1 MKKPS
6 EETFSTTGTQSK
18 NGRGIIF
25 FGLVLITTLA
35 VSYLTGSVLS
45 SGGITPLEILI
56 LFLFSLT
63 FCWITISFWN
73 AVIGSI
79 LMLFKIDDT
88 ELHDLKKPEN
98 GRISLNSKTA
108 LIMLARN
115 ENPEQTL
122 ECLGSTLQSLI
133 QTKQYS
139 CFDAYLLSDSDD
151 KKLCITEEIL
161 CENLSQSMPKGLNL
175 YYRNRKDNK
184 GHKAG
189 NIRDF
194 CQRWGKNYEFMVIL
208 DSDSIMEGETLIELS
223 SLMEL
228 NPTTG
233 LIQTVPQP
241 INQKTLFGRILQFS
255 SGLYGPIV
263 SWGQTFWYSNSSN
276 YWGHNAIVRTSAFT
290 ASCGLPNLPGEPPFG
305 GEILSHDFVE
315 ASLLKRAGWD
325 LFMLPHIKGSYEMV
339 PEDMFSYV
347 KRERRWAQGSLQHL
361 RLLGSKNLHFMNRIH
376 FLMGAMGYLSSV
388 LWISLLISST
398 IYILALESGTS
409 FFFLE
414 SFLPLFDYSE
424 NSSKYM
430 LSPLLITGYVLFS
443 PKLLAFVVAA
453 IQHHKGFRK
462 VSLIA
467 LSTIAETI
475 FAILLAPI
483 LMFYHTAFILGF
495 LSGGKINWNP
505 SYQRETEVS
514 WKSALGNT
522 AFITILCIAWA
533 ALILRYSPS
542 FFLWML
548 PIFLGPALANPIVC
562 LTTKRSLLKWADK
575 LDLFSITPVTFYAAM
590 KGDLEQIKPAQP
602 TSNGAASI
610 RPPLENPCIMPT
622 QSLI

>member
-6 EETFSTTGTQSK
+6 EETFLTAGNQSK
-18 NGRGIIF
+18 NRRGIIF

-45 SGGITPLEILI
+45 SGGITPLEVLI
-56 LFLFSLT
+56 LVLFSLT
-63 FCWITISFWN
+63 FCWISISFWN

-79 LMLFKIDDT
+79 LILFRIDDT
-88 ELHDLKKPEN
+88 ELHNIKKPK
-98 GRISLNSKTA
+98 GGPGSLNSKTA

-122 ECLGSTLQSLI
+122 DCLRSTLQSLI
-133 QTKQYS
+133 ETDQYA

-151 KKLCITEEIL
+151 KNLCITEEIL
-161 CENLSQSMPKGLNL
+161 CENLSQSMPKGINL
-175 YYRNRKDNK
+175 YYRNRKDNT

-208 DSDSIMEGETLIELS
+208 DSDSIMEGKTLIELS

-228 NPTTG
+228 NPTAG

-255 SGLYGPIV
+255 SGLYGPVV

-290 ASCGLPNLPGEPPFG
+290 DSCGLPNLPGEPPFG

-398 IYILALESGTS
+398 IYILSLETGTS
-409 FFFLE
+409 FFFLAP
-414 SFLPLFDYSE
+414 FLPLSDFSE

-430 LSPLLITGYVLFS
+430 LSPLLITGYVLFL
-443 PKLLAFVVAA
+443 PKFLSFMVAT
-453 IQHHKGFRK
+453 IQYHKGFREIL
-462 VSLIA
+462 LIA

-505 SYQRETEVS
+505 SHEREMAVS
-514 WKSALGNT
+514 WKSAFTNT
-522 AFITILCIAWA
+522 AFITISCIVWVTP
-533 ALILRYSPS
+533 ILWYSPS

-548 PIFLGPALANPIVC
+548 PVFIGPALANPIVC
-562 LTTKRSLLKWADK
+562 LTTRRGVLKWVDK
-575 LDLFSITPVTFYAAM
+575 LNLFLISPVTFSTILKDDVERTEAA
-590 KGDLEQIKPAQP
+590 KP
-602 TSNGAASI
+602 TSTAASI
-610 RPPLENPCIMPT
+610 RPPLENPTIMPT
-622 QSLI
+622 QSVI

>member
-1 MKKPS
+1 M
-6 EETFSTTGTQSK
+6 
-18 NGRGIIF
+18 
-25 FGLVLITTLA
+25 
-35 VSYLTGSVLS
+35 
-45 SGGITPLEILI
+45 
-56 LFLFSLT
+56 
-63 FCWITISFWN
+63 
-73 AVIGSI
+73 
-79 LMLFKIDDT
+79 
-88 ELHDLKKPEN
+88 
-98 GRISLNSKTA
+98 NSKTA

-122 ECLGSTLQSLI
+122 DCLRSTLKSLI
-133 QTKQYS
+133 ETEQYA
-139 CFDAYLLSDSDD
+139 CFDAYLLSDSND
-151 KKLCITEEIL
+151 KTICIAEEIL
-161 CENLSQSMPKGLNL
+161 CESLSQSMPKGINL
-175 YYRNRKDNK
+175 YYRNRKDNT

-290 ASCGLPNLPGEPPFG
+290 DSCGLPNLPGEPPFG

-398 IYILALESGTS
+398 IYILSLETGTS
-409 FFFLE
+409 FFFLAP
-414 SFLPLFDYSE
+414 FLPLSDFSE

-430 LSPLLITGYVLFS
+430 LSPLLITGYVLFL
-443 PKLLAFVVAA
+443 PKFLSFMVAT
-453 IQHHKGFRK
+453 IQYHKGFREIL
-462 VSLIA
+462 LIA

-505 SYQRETEVS
+505 SHEREMAVS
-514 WKSALGNT
+514 WKSAFTNT
-522 AFITILCIAWA
+522 AFITISCIVWVTP
-533 ALILRYSPS
+533 ILWYSPS

-548 PIFLGPALANPIVC
+548 PVFIGPALANPIVC
-562 LTTKRSLLKWADK
+562 LTTRRGVLKWVDK
-575 LDLFSITPVTFYAAM
+575 LNLFLISPVTFSTILKDDVERTEAA
-590 KGDLEQIKPAQP
+590 KP
-602 TSNGAASI
+602 TSTAASI
-610 RPPLENPCIMPT
+610 RPPLENPTIMPT
-622 QSLI
+622 QSVI

>member
-6 EETFSTTGTQSK
+6 EETFATTGTQSK

-56 LFLFSLT
+56 LLLFSLT

-79 LMLFKIDDT
+79 LLLFKIDDT

-161 CENLSQSMPKGLNL
+161 CENLRQSMPKGLNL

-290 ASCGLPNLPGEPPFG
+290 ASCGLPTLPGEPPFG

-388 LWISLLISST
+388 LWISLLISWHSKVVHHF
-398 IYILALESGTS
+398 S
-409 FFFLE
+409 F
-414 SFLPLFDYSE
+414 
-424 NSSKYM
+424 
-430 LSPLLITGYVLFS
+430 
-443 PKLLAFVVAA
+443 
-453 IQHHKGFRK
+453 
-462 VSLIA
+462 
-467 LSTIAETI
+467 
-475 FAILLAPI
+475 
-483 LMFYHTAFILGF
+483 
-495 LSGGKINWNP
+495 
-505 SYQRETEVS
+505 
-514 WKSALGNT
+514 
-522 AFITILCIAWA
+522 
-533 ALILRYSPS
+533 
-542 FFLWML
+542 
-548 PIFLGPALANPIVC
+548 
-562 LTTKRSLLKWADK
+562 
-575 LDLFSITPVTFYAAM
+575 
-590 KGDLEQIKPAQP
+590 
-602 TSNGAASI
+602 
-610 RPPLENPCIMPT
+610 
-622 QSLI
+622 

>member
-6 EETFSTTGTQSK
+6 EETFLTAGNQSK
-18 NGRGIIF
+18 NRRGIIF

-45 SGGITPLEILI
+45 SGGITPLEVLI
-56 LFLFSLT
+56 LVLFSLT
-63 FCWITISFWN
+63 FCWISISFWN
-73 AVIGSI
+73 AVIGAI
-79 LMLFKIDDT
+79 LILFRIDDT
-88 ELHDLKKPEN
+88 ELHNIKKPI
-98 GRISLNSKTA
+98 GGPGSLNSKTA

-122 ECLGSTLQSLI
+122 DCLRSTLQSLI
-133 QTKQYS
+133 ETEQYA

-151 KKLCITEEIL
+151 KTICITEEIL
-161 CENLSQSMPKGLNL
+161 CENLSQSMPKGINL
-175 YYRNRKDNK
+175 YYRNRKDNT

-228 NPTTG
+228 NPTAG

-255 SGLYGPIV
+255 SGLYGPV
-263 SWGQTFWYSNSSN
+263 VPWGQTFWYSNSSN
-276 YWGHNAIVRTSAFT
+276 YWGHNAIVRTAAFT
-290 ASCGLPNLPGEPPFG
+290 DSCGLPNLPGEPPFG

-398 IYILALESGTS
+398 IYILSLETGTS
-409 FFFLE
+409 FFFLAP
-414 SFLPLFDYSE
+414 FLPLSDFSE

-430 LSPLLITGYVLFS
+430 LSPLLITGYVLFL
-443 PKLLAFVVAA
+443 PKFLSFMVAT
-453 IQHHKGFRK
+453 IQYHKGFREIL
-462 VSLIA
+462 LIA

-505 SYQRETEVS
+505 SHEREMAVS
-514 WKSALGNT
+514 WKSAFTNT
-522 AFITILCIAWA
+522 AFITISCIVWVTP
-533 ALILRYSPS
+533 ILWYSPS

-548 PIFLGPALANPIVC
+548 PVFIGPALANPIVC
-562 LTTKRSLLKWADK
+562 LTTRRGPLKWVDK
-575 LDLFSITPVTFYAAM
+575 LNLFLISPITFSTSLKDDVERTKAT
-590 KGDLEQIKPAQP
+590 KP
-602 TSNGAASI
+602 TSTAASI
-610 RPPLENPCIMPT
+610 RPPLENPTIMPT
-622 QSLI
+622 QSVI

>member
-6 EETFSTTGTQSK
+6 EETFLTAGNQSK
-18 NGRGIIF
+18 NRRGIIF

-45 SGGITPLEILI
+45 SGGITPLEVLI
-56 LFLFSLT
+56 LVLFSLT
-63 FCWITISFWN
+63 FCWISISFWN

-79 LMLFKIDDT
+79 LILFRIDDT
-88 ELHDLKKPEN
+88 ELHNIKKPI
-98 GRISLNSKTA
+98 GGPGSLNSKTA

-122 ECLGSTLQSLI
+122 DCLRSTLQSLI
-133 QTKQYS
+133 ETEQYA

-151 KKLCITEEIL
+151 KTICITEEIL
-161 CENLSQSMPKGLNL
+161 CENLSQSMPKGINL
-175 YYRNRKDNK
+175 YYRNRKDNT

-208 DSDSIMEGETLIELS
+208 DSDSIMEGKTLIELS

-228 NPTTG
+228 NPTAG

-255 SGLYGPIV
+255 SGLYGPVV

-290 ASCGLPNLPGEPPFG
+290 DSCGLPNLPGEPPFG

-398 IYILALESGTS
+398 IYILSLETGTS
-409 FFFLE
+409 FFFLAP
-414 SFLPLFDYSE
+414 FLPLSDFSE

-430 LSPLLITGYVLFS
+430 LSPLLITGYVLFL
-443 PKLLAFVVAA
+443 PKFLSFMVAT
-453 IQHHKGFRK
+453 IQYHKGFREIL
-462 VSLIA
+462 LIA

-505 SYQRETEVS
+505 SHEREMAVS
-514 WKSALGNT
+514 WKSAFTNT
-522 AFITILCIAWA
+522 AFITISCIVWVTP
-533 ALILRYSPS
+533 ILWYSPS

-548 PIFLGPALANPIVC
+548 PVFIGPALANPIVC
-562 LTTKRSLLKWADK
+562 LTTRRGPLKWVDK
-575 LDLFSITPVTFYAAM
+575 LNLFLISPITFSTILKDDVERTKAT
-590 KGDLEQIKPAQP
+590 KP
-602 TSNGAASI
+602 TSTAASI
-610 RPPLENPCIMPT
+610 RPPLENPTIMPT
-622 QSLI
+622 QSVI

>member
-6 EETFSTTGTQSK
+6 EETFLTAGNQSK
-18 NGRGIIF
+18 NRRGIIF

-45 SGGITPLEILI
+45 SGGITPLEVLI
-56 LFLFSLT
+56 LVLFSLT
-63 FCWITISFWN
+63 FCWISISFWN
-73 AVIGSI
+73 AVIGAI
-79 LMLFKIDDT
+79 LILFRIDDT
-88 ELHDLKKPEN
+88 ELHNIKKPI
-98 GRISLNSKTA
+98 GGPGSLNSKTA

-122 ECLGSTLQSLI
+122 DCLRSTLKSLI
-133 QTKQYS
+133 ETEQYA

-151 KKLCITEEIL
+151 KTICIAEEIL
-161 CENLSQSMPKGLNL
+161 CESLSQSMPKGINL
-175 YYRNRKDNK
+175 YYRNRKDNT

-228 NPTTG
+228 NPTAG

-255 SGLYGPIV
+255 SGLYGPVV

-290 ASCGLPNLPGEPPFG
+290 DSCGLPNLPGEPPFG

-398 IYILALESGTS
+398 IYILSLETGTS
-409 FFFLE
+409 FFFLAP
-414 SFLPLFDYSE
+414 FLPLSDFSE

-430 LSPLLITGYVLFS
+430 LSPLLITGYVLFL
-443 PKLLAFVVAA
+443 PKFLSFMVAT
-453 IQHHKGFRK
+453 IQYHKGFREIL
-462 VSLIA
+462 LIA

-505 SYQRETEVS
+505 SHEREMAVS
-514 WKSALGNT
+514 WKSAFTNT
-522 AFITILCIAWA
+522 AFITISCIVWVTP
-533 ALILRYSPS
+533 ILWYSPS

-548 PIFLGPALANPIVC
+548 PVFIGPALANPIVC
-562 LTTKRSLLKWADK
+562 LTTRRGPLKWVDK
-575 LDLFSITPVTFYAAM
+575 LNLFLISPVTFSTILKDDVERTEAA
-590 KGDLEQIKPAQP
+590 KP
-602 TSNGAASI
+602 TSTAASI
-610 RPPLENPCIMPT
+610 RPPLENPTIMPT
-622 QSLI
+622 QSVI

>member
-6 EETFSTTGTQSK
+6 EETFLTAGNQSK
-18 NGRGIIF
+18 NRRGIIF

-45 SGGITPLEILI
+45 SGGITPLEVLI
-56 LFLFSLT
+56 LVLFSLT
-63 FCWITISFWN
+63 FCWISISFWN

-79 LMLFKIDDT
+79 LILFRIDDT
-88 ELHDLKKPEN
+88 ELHNIKKPI
-98 GRISLNSKTA
+98 GGPGSLNSKTA

-122 ECLGSTLQSLI
+122 DCLRSTLQSLI
-133 QTKQYS
+133 ETDQYA

-151 KKLCITEEIL
+151 KNLCITEEIL
-161 CENLSQSMPKGLNL
+161 CENLSQSMPKGINL
-175 YYRNRKDNK
+175 YYRNRKDNT

-208 DSDSIMEGETLIELS
+208 DSDSIMEGKTLIELS

-228 NPTTG
+228 NPTAG

-255 SGLYGPIV
+255 SGLYGPVV

-290 ASCGLPNLPGEPPFG
+290 DSCGLPNLPGEPPFG

-398 IYILALESGTS
+398 IYILSLETGTS
-409 FFFLE
+409 FFFLAP
-414 SFLPLFDYSE
+414 FLPLSDFSE

-430 LSPLLITGYVLFS
+430 LSPLLITGYVLFL
-443 PKLLAFVVAA
+443 PKFLSFMVAT
-453 IQHHKGFRK
+453 IQYHKGFREIL
-462 VSLIA
+462 LIA

-505 SYQRETEVS
+505 SHEREMAVS
-514 WKSALGNT
+514 WKSAFTNT
-522 AFITILCIAWA
+522 AFITISCIVWVTP
-533 ALILRYSPS
+533 ILWYSPS

-548 PIFLGPALANPIVC
+548 PVFIGPALANPIVC
-562 LTTKRSLLKWADK
+562 LTTRRGPLKWVDK
-575 LDLFSITPVTFYAAM
+575 LNLFLISPITFSTILKDDVERTKAT
-590 KGDLEQIKPAQP
+590 KP
-602 TSNGAASI
+602 TSTAASI
-610 RPPLENPCIMPT
+610 RPPLENPTIMPT
-622 QSLI
+622 QSVI

>member
-73 AVIGSI
+73 AVIGFI

-290 ASCGLPNLPGEPPFG
+290 ASCGLPTLPGEPPFG

-361 RLLGSKNLHFMNRIH
+361 RLVGSKNLHFMNRIH

-414 SFLPLFDYSE
+414 SFLPLSDFSE

-430 LSPLLITGYVLFS
+430 LSPLLITGYVLFL

-453 IQHHKGFRK
+453 IQHHKGFRE

-495 LSGGKINWNP
+495 LSGGKTNWNP

-562 LTTKRSLLKWADK
+562 LTSKRSLLKWADK
-575 LDLFSITPVTFYAAM
+575 LDLFSITPVTFYTAM

-602 TSNGAASI
+602 TSNGASI

-622 QSLI
+622 QSVI

>member
-6 EETFSTTGTQSK
+6 EETFLTTGNQSK
-18 NGRGIIF
+18 NRRGIIF

-35 VSYLTGSVLS
+35 VSYLAGSVLS
-45 SGGITPLEILI
+45 SGGITPLEVLI
-56 LFLFSLT
+56 LVLFSLT
-63 FCWITISFWN
+63 FCWISISFWN
-73 AVIGSI
+73 AVIGTI
-79 LMLFKIDDT
+79 LMLFGIDDT
-88 ELHDLKKPEN
+88 ELHNIKKSKSGP
-98 GRISLNSKTA
+98 GSLNSKTA

-122 ECLGSTLQSLI
+122 DCLRSTLQSLI
-133 QTKQYS
+133 ETEQYA

-151 KKLCITEEIL
+151 KKLCTTEEIL
-161 CENLSQSMPKGLNL
+161 CESLSQSMPKGINL
-175 YYRNRKDNK
+175 YYRNRKDNT

-208 DSDSIMEGETLIELS
+208 DSDSIMEGKTLIELS

-255 SGLYGPIV
+255 SGLYGPVV

-290 ASCGLPNLPGEPPFG
+290 DSCGLPNLPGEPPFG

-388 LWISLLISST
+388 LWMSLLISST
-398 IYILALESGTS
+398 IYILSLETGAS
-409 FFFLE
+409 FFFLAP
-414 SFLPLFDYSE
+414 FLPLSDFSE
-424 NSSKYM
+424 NTSKYM
-430 LSPLLITGYVLFS
+430 LSPLLITGYVLFL
-443 PKLLAFVVAA
+443 PKFLSFMVAI
-453 IQHHKGFRK
+453 IQYHKSFK
-462 VSLIA
+462 EILLIA

-505 SYQRETEVS
+505 SQERETAVS
-514 WKSALGNT
+514 WKSAFTNT
-522 AFITILCIAWA
+522 AFITISCIVWVTP
-533 ALILRYSPS
+533 ILWYSPS

-548 PIFLGPALANPIVC
+548 PVFIGPALANPIVC
-562 LTTKRSLLKWADK
+562 LTTRRGPLKWTDK
-575 LDLFSITPVTFYAAM
+575 LNLFLISPVTFPTILKYDVERTKAT
-590 KGDLEQIKPAQP
+590 KP
-602 TSNGAASI
+602 TSTAASI
-610 RPPLENPCIMPT
+610 RPPLENPTIMPT
-622 QSLI
+622 QSVI

>member
-6 EETFSTTGTQSK
+6 EETFLTAGNQSK
-18 NGRGIIF
+18 NRRGIIF

-45 SGGITPLEILI
+45 SGGITPLEVLI
-56 LFLFSLT
+56 LVLFSLT
-63 FCWITISFWN
+63 FCWISISFWN
-73 AVIGSI
+73 AVIGAI
-79 LMLFKIDDT
+79 LILFRIDDT
-88 ELHDLKKPEN
+88 ELHNIKKPI
-98 GRISLNSKTA
+98 GGPGSLNSKTA

-122 ECLGSTLQSLI
+122 DCLRSTLKSLI
-133 QTKQYS
+133 ETEQYA

-151 KKLCITEEIL
+151 KTICIAEEIL
-161 CENLSQSMPKGLNL
+161 CESLSQSMPKGINL
-175 YYRNRKDNK
+175 YYRNRKDNT

-228 NPTTG
+228 NPTAG

-255 SGLYGPIV
+255 SGLYGPVV

-290 ASCGLPNLPGEPPFG
+290 DSCGLPNLPGEPPFG

-398 IYILALESGTS
+398 IYILSLETGTS
-409 FFFLE
+409 FFFLAP
-414 SFLPLFDYSE
+414 FLPLSDFSE

-430 LSPLLITGYVLFS
+430 LSPLLITGYVLFL
-443 PKLLAFVVAA
+443 PKFLSFMVAT
-453 IQHHKGFRK
+453 IQYHKGFREIL
-462 VSLIA
+462 LIA

-505 SYQRETEVS
+505 SHEREMAVS
-514 WKSALGNT
+514 WKSAFTNT
-522 AFITILCIAWA
+522 AFITISCIVWVTP
-533 ALILRYSPS
+533 ILWYSPS

-548 PIFLGPALANPIVC
+548 PVFIGPALANPIVC
-562 LTTKRSLLKWADK
+562 LTTRRGPLKWVDK
-575 LDLFSITPVTFYAAM
+575 LNLFLISPITFSTILKDDVERTKAT
-590 KGDLEQIKPAQP
+590 KP
-602 TSNGAASI
+602 TSTAASI
-610 RPPLENPCIMPT
+610 RPPLENPTIMPI
-622 QSLI
+622 QSVI

>member
-6 EETFSTTGTQSK
+6 EETSSTTGTQSK

-88 ELHDLKKPEN
+88 ELHDLKTPKN
-98 GRISLNSKTA
+98 DRISLNSKTA

-161 CENLSQSMPKGLNL
+161 CEKLSQSMPKGLNL

-208 DSDSIMEGETLIELS
+208 DSDSIMEGETLVELS

-361 RLLGSKNLHFMNRIH
+361 RLLGSKNLHLMNRIH

-495 LSGGKINWNP
+495 LSGGKTNWNP
-505 SYQRETEVS
+505 SYQKETEVS
-514 WKSALGNT
+514 WKSALCNT

-562 LTTKRSLLKWADK
+562 LTTKRSLLNWVDK
-575 LDLFSITPVTFYAAM
+575 LDLFSITPVTFYTAM
-590 KGDLEQIKPAQP
+590 KDDLEQIKPAQP
-602 TSNGAASI
+602 TSNGASI

-622 QSLI
+622 QSVI

>member
-6 EETFSTTGTQSK
+6 EETFLTTGNQSK
-18 NGRGIIF
+18 NRRGIIF

-35 VSYLTGSVLS
+35 VSYLAGSVLS
-45 SGGITPLEILI
+45 SGGITPLEVLI
-56 LFLFSLT
+56 LVLFSLT
-63 FCWITISFWN
+63 FCWISISFWN
-73 AVIGSI
+73 AVIGTI
-79 LMLFKIDDT
+79 LMLFGIDDT
-88 ELHDLKKPEN
+88 ELHNIKKSKSGP
-98 GRISLNSKTA
+98 GSLNSKTA

-122 ECLGSTLQSLI
+122 DCLRSTLQSLI
-133 QTKQYS
+133 ETEQYA

-151 KKLCITEEIL
+151 KKLCTTEEIL
-161 CENLSQSMPKGLNL
+161 CESLSQSMPKGINL
-175 YYRNRKDNK
+175 YYRNRKDNT

-208 DSDSIMEGETLIELS
+208 DSDSIMEGKTLIELS

-255 SGLYGPIV
+255 SGLYGPVV

-290 ASCGLPNLPGEPPFG
+290 DSCGLPNLPGEPPFG

-339 PEDMFSYV
+339 PGDMFSYV

-388 LWISLLISST
+388 LWMSLLISST
-398 IYILALESGTS
+398 IYILSLETGAS
-409 FFFLE
+409 FFFLAP
-414 SFLPLFDYSE
+414 FLPLSDFSE
-424 NSSKYM
+424 NTSKYM
-430 LSPLLITGYVLFS
+430 LSPLLITGYVLFL
-443 PKLLAFVVAA
+443 PKFLSFMVAI
-453 IQHHKGFRK
+453 IQYHKSFK
-462 VSLIA
+462 EILLIA

-505 SYQRETEVS
+505 SQERETAVS
-514 WKSALGNT
+514 WKSAFTNT
-522 AFITILCIAWA
+522 AFITISCIVWVTP
-533 ALILRYSPS
+533 ILWYSPS

-548 PIFLGPALANPIVC
+548 PVFIGPALANPIVC
-562 LTTKRSLLKWADK
+562 LTTRRGPLKWTDK
-575 LDLFSITPVTFYAAM
+575 LNLFLISPVTFPTILKYDVERTKAT
-590 KGDLEQIKPAQP
+590 KP
-602 TSNGAASI
+602 TSTAASI
-610 RPPLENPCIMPT
+610 RPPLENPTIMPT
-622 QSLI
+622 QSVI

>member
-6 EETFSTTGTQSK
+6 EETFLTTGNQSK
-18 NGRGIIF
+18 NRRGIIF

-35 VSYLTGSVLS
+35 VSYLAGSVLS
-45 SGGITPLEILI
+45 SGGITPLEVLI
-56 LFLFSLT
+56 LVLFSLT
-63 FCWITISFWN
+63 FCWISISFWN
-73 AVIGSI
+73 AVIGTI
-79 LMLFKIDDT
+79 LMLFGIDDT
-88 ELHDLKKPEN
+88 ELHNIKKSKSGP
-98 GRISLNSKTA
+98 GSLNSKTA

-122 ECLGSTLQSLI
+122 DCLRSTLQSLI
-133 QTKQYS
+133 ETEQYA

-151 KKLCITEEIL
+151 KKLCTTEEIL
-161 CENLSQSMPKGLNL
+161 CESLSQSMPKGINL
-175 YYRNRKDNK
+175 YYRNRKDNT

-208 DSDSIMEGETLIELS
+208 DSDSIMEGKTLIELS

-255 SGLYGPIV
+255 SGLYGPVV

-290 ASCGLPNLPGEPPFG
+290 DSCGLPNLPGEPPFG

-339 PEDMFSYV
+339 PGDMFSYV

-388 LWISLLISST
+388 LWMSLLISST
-398 IYILALESGTS
+398 IYILSLETGAS
-409 FFFLE
+409 FFFLAP
-414 SFLPLFDYSE
+414 FLPLSDFSE
-424 NSSKYM
+424 NTSKYM
-430 LSPLLITGYVLFS
+430 LSPLLITGYVLFL
-443 PKLLAFVVAA
+443 PKFLSFMVAI
-453 IQHHKGFRK
+453 IQYHKSFK
-462 VSLIA
+462 EILLIA

-505 SYQRETEVS
+505 SQERETAVS
-514 WKSALGNT
+514 WKSAFTNT
-522 AFITILCIAWA
+522 AFITISCIVWVTP
-533 ALILRYSPS
+533 ILWYSPS

-548 PIFLGPALANPIVC
+548 PVFIGPALANPIVC
-562 LTTKRSLLKWADK
+562 LTTRRGPLKWADK
-575 LDLFSITPVTFYAAM
+575 LNLFLISPVTFPTILKYDVERTKAT
-590 KGDLEQIKPAQP
+590 KP
-602 TSNGAASI
+602 TSTAASI
-610 RPPLENPCIMPT
+610 RPPLENPTIMPT
-622 QSLI
+622 QSVI

>member
-1 MKKPS
+1 MKKTS
-6 EETFSTTGTQSK
+6 GETFSTTGTQSR
-18 NGRGIIF
+18 NRRGIIF
-25 FGLVLITTLA
+25 FALVLITTLA

-45 SGGITPLEILI
+45 SGGITPLEVLI
-56 LFLFSLT
+56 LLLFSLT
-63 FCWITISFWN
+63 FCWITVSFWN

-88 ELHDLKKPEN
+88 ELHNLKTPEG

-161 CENLSQSMPKGLNL
+161 CENLSQSMPKGINL
-175 YYRNRKDNK
+175 YYRNRKDNT

-290 ASCGLPNLPGEPPFG
+290 DSCGLPNLPGEPPFG

-398 IYILALESGTS
+398 IYILSLETGTS
-409 FFFLE
+409 FFFLAP
-414 SFLPLFDYSE
+414 FLHLSDFSE

-430 LSPLLITGYVLFS
+430 LSPLLITGYVLFL
-443 PKLLAFVVAA
+443 PKFLSFMVAA
-453 IQHHKGFRK
+453 IQYQKGFREIL
-462 VSLIA
+462 LIA
-467 LSTIAETI
+467 LSTIAETV

-505 SYQRETEVS
+505 SHEREMAVS
-514 WKSALGNT
+514 WKSAFTNT
-522 AFITILCIAWA
+522 AFITISCIVWVTP
-533 ALILRYSPS
+533 ILWYSPS

-548 PIFLGPALANPIVC
+548 PVFIGPALANPIVC
-562 LTTKRSLLKWADK
+562 LTTRRGVLKWVDK
-575 LDLFSITPVTFYAAM
+575 LNLFLISPVTFSTILKDDVERTEAA
-590 KGDLEQIKPAQP
+590 KP
-602 TSNGAASI
+602 TSTAASI
-610 RPPLENPCIMPT
+610 RPPLENPTIMPT
-622 QSLI
+622 QSVI

>member
-6 EETFSTTGTQSK
+6 EETFLTTGNQSK
-18 NGRGIIF
+18 NRRGIIF

-35 VSYLTGSVLS
+35 VSYLAGSVLS
-45 SGGITPLEILI
+45 SGGITPLEVLI
-56 LFLFSLT
+56 LVLFSLT
-63 FCWITISFWN
+63 FCWISISFWN
-73 AVIGSI
+73 AVIGTI
-79 LMLFKIDDT
+79 LMLFGIDDT
-88 ELHDLKKPEN
+88 ELHNIKKSKSGP
-98 GRISLNSKTA
+98 GSLNSKTA

-122 ECLGSTLQSLI
+122 DCLRSTLQSLI
-133 QTKQYS
+133 ETEQYA

-151 KKLCITEEIL
+151 KKLCTTEEIL
-161 CENLSQSMPKGLNL
+161 CESLSQSMPKGINL
-175 YYRNRKDNK
+175 YYRNRKDNT

-208 DSDSIMEGETLIELS
+208 DSDSIMEGKTLIELS

-255 SGLYGPIV
+255 SGLYGPVV

-290 ASCGLPNLPGEPPFG
+290 DSCGLPNLPGEPPFG

-339 PEDMFSYV
+339 PGDMFSYV

-388 LWISLLISST
+388 LWMSLLISST
-398 IYILALESGTS
+398 IYILSLETGAS
-409 FFFLE
+409 FFFLAP
-414 SFLPLFDYSE
+414 FLPLSDFSE
-424 NSSKYM
+424 NTSKYM
-430 LSPLLITGYVLFS
+430 LSPLLITGYVLFL
-443 PKLLAFVVAA
+443 PKFLSFMVAI
-453 IQHHKGFRK
+453 IQYHKSFK
-462 VSLIA
+462 EILLIA

-505 SYQRETEVS
+505 SQERETAVS
-514 WKSALGNT
+514 WKSAFTNT
-522 AFITILCIAWA
+522 AFITISCIVWVTP
-533 ALILRYSPS
+533 ILWYSPS

-548 PIFLGPALANPIVC
+548 PVFIGPALANPIVC
-562 LTTKRSLLKWADK
+562 LTTRRSPLKWTDK
-575 LDLFSITPVTFYAAM
+575 LNLFLISPVTFPTILKYDVERTKAT
-590 KGDLEQIKPAQP
+590 KP
-602 TSNGAASI
+602 TSTAASI
-610 RPPLENPCIMPT
+610 RPPLENPTIMPT
-622 QSLI
+622 QSVI

>member
-6 EETFSTTGTQSK
+6 EKTFLTAGNQSK
-18 NGRGIIF
+18 NRRGIIF

-45 SGGITPLEILI
+45 SGGITPLEVLI
-56 LFLFSLT
+56 LVLFSLT
-63 FCWITISFWN
+63 FCWISISFWN

-79 LMLFKIDDT
+79 LILFRIDDT
-88 ELHDLKKPEN
+88 ELHNIKKPK
-98 GRISLNSKTA
+98 GGPGSLNSKTA

-122 ECLGSTLQSLI
+122 DCLRSTLQSLI
-133 QTKQYS
+133 ETDQYA

-151 KKLCITEEIL
+151 KNLCITEEIL
-161 CENLSQSMPKGLNL
+161 CENLSQSMPKGINL
-175 YYRNRKDNK
+175 YYRNRKDNT

-208 DSDSIMEGETLIELS
+208 DSDSIMEGKTLIELS

-228 NPTTG
+228 NPTAG

-255 SGLYGPIV
+255 SGLYGPVV

-290 ASCGLPNLPGEPPFG
+290 DSCGLPNLPGEPPFG

-388 LWISLLISST
+388 LWVSLLISST
-398 IYILALESGTS
+398 IYILSLETGTS
-409 FFFLE
+409 FFFLAP
-414 SFLPLFDYSE
+414 FLPLSDFSE

-430 LSPLLITGYVLFS
+430 LSPLLITGYVLFL
-443 PKLLAFVVAA
+443 PKFLSFMVAT
-453 IQHHKGFRK
+453 IQYHKGFREIL
-462 VSLIA
+462 LIA

-505 SYQRETEVS
+505 SHEREMAVS
-514 WKSALGNT
+514 WKSAFTNT
-522 AFITILCIAWA
+522 AFITISCIVWVTP
-533 ALILRYSPS
+533 ILWYSPS

-548 PIFLGPALANPIVC
+548 PVFIGPALANPIVC
-562 LTTKRSLLKWADK
+562 LTTRRGPLKWVDK
-575 LDLFSITPVTFYAAM
+575 LNLFLISPITFSTSLKDDVERTKAT
-590 KGDLEQIKPAQP
+590 KP
-602 TSNGAASI
+602 TSTAASI
-610 RPPLENPCIMPT
+610 RPPLENPTIMPT
-622 QSLI
+622 QSVI